1 MSGACGEDPM
11 ERRNQAQGLASM
23 TGFARGEAA
32 ISPRLRVAVVV
43 RSVNH
48 RYLDLAVRHGLREEI
63 PELERIVRE
72 AVGSR
77 IRRGRVTVQLR
88 FTVHGGLGTAVRVE
102 AEAMR
107 QLAAEL
113 QALDLPGVNGEVRL
127 GELLA
132 VPSLVAVEEGELGLT
147 EAELEGLGNL
157 LREVVAELDGMR
169 RREAENLLPQL
180 EAELLALESFAAW
193 VEERVEDLNQRLA
206 SKIRERILRVLGPE
220 AQPDPDRLLTEAALM
235 ADKADVSEELVRLKS
250 HIVEARSRLARGGE
264 VGKVLDF
271 LCQELNRELN
281 TIGSKARDAGIAARL
296 VDAKAA
302 VERLREQVQ
311 NLE

>member
-1 MSGACGEDPM
+1 MNGGMKEDRM
-11 ERRNQAQGLASM
+11 GRREEGPGLASM

-32 ISPRLRVAVVV
+32 VSPRLRVAVVV

-63 PELERIVRE
+63 PELERVVRE
-72 AVGSR
+72 AVASR

-88 FTVHGGLGTAVRVE
+88 FTVEGGLGTSVRLEVD
-102 AEAMR
+102 AMR
-107 QLAAEL
+107 RLAAALEE
-113 QALDLPGVNGEVRL
+113 LDLPGVDAGVRL

-132 VPSLVAVEEGELGLT
+132 VPSLVVVEEGELGLT
-147 EAELEGLGNL
+147 GDELDALGEV
-157 LREVVAELDGMR
+157 LREVVARLDAMR
-169 RREAENLLPQL
+169 RREAANLLPQL
-180 EAELLALESFAAW
+180 EGELAVLEEFAAW
-193 VEERVEDLNQRLA
+193 VEERVEDLNQRLVA
-206 SKIRERILRVLGPE
+206 KLRERILRVLGPE
-220 AQPDPDRLLTEAALM
+220 VEPDPERLLSEAALV
-235 ADKADVSEELVRLKS
+235 ADRADVSEELIRLRS
-250 HIVEARSRLARGGE
+250 HIVEARARLGRGGE